1 MSNLST
7 SEVSTLSAIV
17 GKMSDSDLARF
28 ESEIALLP
36 SHDFVNGA
44 LRIAREEIQ
53 KRDDADCARAEASEG
68 YGLTIGAAKPFGLP
82 AGQPICDNGGLLR
95 WPIPA
100 LAISHPA
107 LG

>member
-7 SEVSTLSAIV
+7 SEVSTLSNII

-53 KRDDADCARAEASEG
+53 KRDDFDCARAEASEG
-68 YGLTIGAAKPFGLP
+68 YALQIS
-82 AGQPICDNGGLLR
+82 GGLLR
-95 WPIPA
+95 WPVPALKIGHPA
-100 LAISHPA
+100 LA
-107 LG
+107 